1 MDKYHCTQN
10 PVTKLRFTTCNLFI
24 YLPLCYLPGYLENC
38 VYFHIVFF
46 FVLSGWLSTWNSW
59 ICGSLYWYY
68 WQAEE
73 CSFSSENL
81 NCSLPHSLLQRG
93 EWVKSA
99 GFLLLCLSC
108 RFVRNSSLNLFS
120 SKRKLNLVGFTIF
133 RGHINTHDKVS
144 RKPAKIEFA
153 KGCKQKRDLYM

>member
-1 MDKYHCTQN
+1 MRGPAAPPHQGIYRV
-10 PVTKLRFTTCNLFI
+10 PPRV

-46 FVLSGWLSTWNSW
+46 FALSGWLSAWNSW
-59 ICGSLYWYY
+59 IFGSLYWCY

-81 NCSLPHSLLQRG
+81 NCSLLDLLLQRG
-93 EWVKSA
+93 ERVKSA
-99 GFLLLCLSC
+99 GFLIPCLSC
-108 RFVRNSSLNLFS
+108 RFVSNSLLNLFS
-120 SKRKLNLVGFTIF
+120 SKLKLNSVAFTIF
-133 RGHINTHDKVS
+133 RDQINTHDKVS

-153 KGCKQKRDLYM
+153 KGCKQKRDL